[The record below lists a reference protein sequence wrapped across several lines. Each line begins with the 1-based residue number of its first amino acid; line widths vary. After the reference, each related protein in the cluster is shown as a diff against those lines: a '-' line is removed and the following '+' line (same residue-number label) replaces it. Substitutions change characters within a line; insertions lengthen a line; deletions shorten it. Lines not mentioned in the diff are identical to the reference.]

1 MDKRLFIPSYYF
13 MAELARDG
21 KESAFADPKRFG
33 EEYASR
39 KRGNARFHVSL
50 WPYYGGYLS
59 PRRNAGKQEP
69 GIQLAHLIFYWNK
82 KCFGHSAF
90 YLTSVY
96 FFSLPTEA
104 NLAYKA
110 IGLDSNPAR
119 IPAEHQKVGT
129 RVRIP
134 GQLLLSTTVRL
145 ASMVAA
151 GIGSQ

>member
-1 MDKRLFIPSYYF
+1 MGKNLRLPI
-13 MAELARDG
+13 LRDLERNMLLG
-21 KESAFADPKRFG
+21 KEAM
-33 EEYASR
+33 
-39 KRGNARFHVSL
+39 
-50 WPYYGGYLS
+50 
-59 PRRNAGKQEP
+59 GKQEP

-134 GQLLLSTTVRL
+134 GQLLLSTVRP

-151 GIGSQ
+151 GIGNQ